1 MILRGAPIHRDGHGK
16 CGLLTPAFHRCPT
29 PFIASPL
36 PQQSR
41 QRHVEFRQP
50 SVAVRRSAQSHRHD
64 RSVERMMWRV
74 VTRLVEERTR
84 MGVMRESAL

>member
-16 CGLLTPAFHRCPT
+16 CGLLTPAFRYLT

-41 QRHVEFRQP
+41 QRHVDLRQP

-64 RSVERMMWRV
+64 RAVERMMWRV

>member
-1 MILRGAPIHRDGHGK
+1 MILRGTLIHRDGHGK
-16 CGLLTPAFHRCPT
+16 CGLLSPAFHRCLT

-36 PQQSR
+36 AQQSR
-41 QRHVEFRQP
+41 QPHVDYRQP
-50 SVAVRRSAQSHRHD
+50 SVAVRRSTQ
-64 RSVERMMWRV
+64 RMMWRV